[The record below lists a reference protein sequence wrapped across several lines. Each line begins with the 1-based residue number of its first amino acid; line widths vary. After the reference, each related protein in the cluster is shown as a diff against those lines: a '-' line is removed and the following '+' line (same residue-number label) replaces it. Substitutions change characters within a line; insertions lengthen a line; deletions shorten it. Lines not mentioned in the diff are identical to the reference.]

1 MHVIQERSSSPR
13 VSPHLQET
21 LLESIPFP
29 VFYTDSS
36 LSLLGHNESA
46 RRMFGLGRDASDAEA
61 SAQGMGAES
70 AIMLTHSLRN
80 CAATMRPAVST
91 IKLKRSDGV
100 ERVVEVHQDAF
111 QDKSDGVKGVVAV
124 LLDVTERVM
133 AEERL
138 RAMAIND
145 ELTGLLNRRGYAQ
158 LATREWKRVARQELP
173 IAAVMLDI
181 DHFKHY
187 NDRYGHQAGDRVL
200 AAVAQCVQAAL
211 KRPSDLAFRYGGE
224 EFLVLLPG
232 TDAEGARIVAERI
245 RASVARLRLELPEP
259 ESLICLSAGVAAI
272 NPSREESAGREV
284 SLEGLVGQ
292 ADARLYRAKEAG
304 RNRVVARDDGAEPVQ
319 PVA

>member
-1 MHVIQERSSSPR
+1 GIGS
-13 VSPHLQET
+13 
-21 LLESIPFP
+21 
-29 VFYTDSS
+29 
-36 LSLLGHNESA
+36 
-46 RRMFGLGRDASDAEA
+46 
-61 SAQGMGAES
+61 ES

-80 CAATMRPAVST
+80 CVATMRPAVST
-91 IKLKRSDGV
+91 IKLKRTDGA

-173 IAAVMLDI
+173 IAALMLDI

-187 NDRYGHQAGDRVL
+187 NDRYGHQAGDSVL
-200 AAVAQCVQAAL
+200 RAVAACIKAGL

-232 TDAEGARIVAERI
+232 TDAEGARIVAERM
-245 RASVARLRLELPEP
+245 RESVGLVRLDGIDAVSPLTV
-259 ESLICLSAGVAAI
+259 SVGVAAVV
-272 NPSREESAGREV
+272 PSKEESARGDA
-284 SLEGLVGQ
+284 SLESLVGL
-292 ADARLYRAKEAG
+292 ADTRLYRAKETG
-304 RNRVVARDDGAEPVQ
+304 RNRVISSDDSADAVR